1 MCVFV
6 HVCSDTCVSLCA
18 YLCVCV
24 CVCECKLGGS
34 RWGVDVPGMG
44 RMMVLSSSDMCVC
57 VSVCMCVCVCVCL
70 CVCVWMCGWICAHG
84 EVLQVLQKSA
94 ITLTPTNRQEIT
106 DSTPYLFLSELLY
119 FSF

>member
-1 MCVFV
+1 MELFAPLMHDGQNLISPQLGKEAGVCVGV
-6 HVCSDTCVSLCA
+6 GV
-18 YLCVCV
+18 CVCV
-24 CVCECKLGGS
+24 CVC
-34 RWGVDVPGMG
+34 VV
-44 RMMVLSSSDMCVC
+44 
-57 VSVCMCVCVCVCL
+57 CVCVCV
-70 CVCVWMCGWICAHG
+70 CVCVWMCGCICAHG